1 MFIELSP
8 PKKKDWKFIRLNVFK
23 KHIYLVTL
31 ALQALI
37 MNLNVLLKLFFFLAF
52 YSWWNGWDLSSI
64 RKAFGH
70 IGIGKS
76 FEAFY
81 NCGEK
86 YEKTFLRNMKLTV
99 YNIFYLNNI
108 MFFKYKSAQINA

>member
-1 MFIELSP
+1 M
-8 PKKKDWKFIRLNVFK
+8 DR
-23 KHIYLVTL
+23 IYR
-31 ALQALI
+31 A
-37 MNLNVLLKLFFFLAF
+37 
-52 YSWWNGWDLSSI
+52 

-81 NCGEK
+81 NYGET
-86 YEKTFLRNMKLTV
+86 YEKIYLRNMKL
-99 YNIFYLNNI
+99 NIYKKNYLNNI